1 MPEETLKQVVDRVKA
16 TIPAIGNAITAKGG
30 TVAAGDGL
38 EDFASDIA
46 TIPSGG
52 GSTSNAVNFYDYDGS
67 IVQSYSA
74 ADFANLSELPANPTH
89 EGLTAQ
95 GWNWSL
101 ADAKSYVADYGSLNI
116 GQMYVTSDDKTRLYV
131 NFLDEYKSPT
141 LHLYLEAN
149 SEVDVDW
156 GDGSSHSTL
165 TSTSAGIQTETHSY
179 LSSGDYIIVLT
190 VISGGIEIRGDNN
203 GFILLNGTTSTPKN
217 YKDCLFKIEVGNNV
231 SNIGYYAFRECDSL
245 KTITLSNSIRTIAD
259 TGFQGCKVTSITIPN
274 SVTSISANAFNSCSS
289 LTSITIPSSVISIG
303 EYAFSSCSSLSS
315 ITIPYGVTSIG
326 SNAFYGC
333 YSLLNI
339 HVANTLIPTGSPW
352 GAPNTHVKVRALRH
366 NSYTSA
372 VNEASSVTT
381 LTTSVSCT
389 VGDLIVATFE
399 NFGGEF
405 TLPSGWTLLGD
416 SGAVV
421 ISQWTQRTGMAYK
434 IAEATTERFTLTQAS
449 SGRMFTNLIAITG
462 ASIGTFSGFTKNET
476 NNTITAAKPQG
487 LTIWTVSTMW
497 WGSKW
502 EVTPIDDK
510 TKISNLRCEN
520 FLDQSDDTTVT
531 FTTDTTQAAGGLA
544 CASLTITGIDNF
556 WYYDE

>member
-1 MPEETLKQVVDRVKA
+1 MADINTNLTDLTNNADRIAVA
-16 TIPAIGNAITAKGG
+16 TSTIASAITAKGG
-30 TVAAGDGL
+30 TVGANDGL
-38 EDFASDIA
+38 EDFAADIA
-46 TIPSGG
+46 SIPSGG
-52 GSTSNAVNFYDYDGS
+52 GGSATRKDVNFYDYDGT
-67 IVQSYSA
+67 IVNSYTA
-74 ADFANLSELPANPTH
+74 TEFANLSAMPDNPSH

-95 GWNWSL
+95 GWNWTLS
-101 ADAKSYVADYGSLNI
+101 DAKTYIATNGKLNI
-116 GQMYVTSDDKTRLYV
+116 GQMYNTSDGKTRLYV

-156 GDGSSHSTL
+156 GDGSPHSTL
-165 TSTSAGIQTETHSY
+165 TSTSADIQTETHSY

-203 GFILLNGTTSTPKN
+203 GFVLLNGTTSTPKN
-217 YKDCLFKIEVGNNV
+217 YVNCLFKIEVGNNV
-231 SNIGYYAFRECDSL
+231 SNIGNYAFRECYSL

-259 TGFQGCKVTSITIPN
+259 RGFQACKVTSITIPS
-274 SVTSISANAFNSCSS
+274 SVTSIGNNAFSDCSS
-289 LTSITIPSSVISIG
+289 LTSITIPNSVISING
-303 EYAFSSCSSLSS
+303 NTF
-315 ITIPYGVTSIG
+315 
-326 SNAFYGC
+326 NNC
-333 YSLLNI
+333 YSLLYINYLG
-339 HVANTLIPTGSPW
+339 ADLPTGSPW
-352 GAPNTHVKVRALRH
+352 GAPNTHIKVRALRL
-366 NSYTSA
+366 NNYTST
-372 VNEASSVTT
+372 VNEASSGTT

-399 NFGGEF
+399 NLGGEY

-434 IAEATTERFTLTQAS
+434 IAEATTESFTLTQAS

-476 NNTITAAKPQG
+476 NNTITATKPQG
-487 LTIWTVSTMW
+487 LTIWAVSTMW

-510 TKISNLRCEN
+510 AKISNLRCEN

-556 WYYDE
+556 WYYDD